1 MCVMSAQLKELSA
14 SASDI
19 APATIERCFALV
31 ADVERYPEWYPT
43 GVKRVE
49 VLERGEDQ
57 RPNLVAAVLA
67 VGDGP
72 LHMDF
77 NLEMAVAT
85 TDPSSVDLSRV
96 KKDAADGEL
105 MVVSWSLA
113 AAAAG
118 TELAVGLRAALNLP
132 PFLPVG
138 AIAQSVANGFLGA
151 ALAQLREGE

>member
-1 MCVMSAQLKELSA
+1 MCIVSALKELSA

-19 APATIERCFALV
+19 APAPIERCFALV
-31 ADVERYPEWYPT
+31 ADVERYPDWYPA
-43 GVKRVE
+43 GVKKVE
-49 VLERGEDQ
+49 VLERGDDE
-57 RPNLVAAVLA
+57 RPRLVDTVLA

-77 NLEMAVAT
+77 NLQMAVAT
-85 TDPSSVDLSRV
+85 TEPESVDLSRV

-105 MVVSWSLA
+105 MVVSWALG

-118 TELAVGLRAALNLP
+118 TDLTVGLRAALNLP

-138 AIAQSVANGFLGA
+138 AIAQSVANGFLAA
-151 ALAQLREGE
+151 ALERLRSA